1 MSGKPNGS
9 GKSHL
14 KLSSGKKSAGE
25 DLENLDINLDD
36 ELGQQS
42 HLGLEQ
48 QPSDLLMSEIR
59 VGNQDSVKKGE
70 GDADDIA
77 EMEKLLKSGGAFGGK
92 SLSKTFKKIR
102 GEIAAAEA
110 EGDLDLGNDTE

>member
-1 MSGKPNGS
+1 
-9 GKSHL
+9 
-14 KLSSGKKSAGE
+14 
-25 DLENLDINLDD
+25 
-36 ELGQQS
+36 
-42 HLGLEQ
+42 
-48 QPSDLLMSEIR
+48 MSEIR
-59 VGNQDSVKKGE
+59 VDNQDSVKKGE

-110 EGDLDLGNDTE
+110 EGDFGDEDDDDLDDGDH

>member
-1 MSGKPNGS
+1 
-9 GKSHL
+9 
-14 KLSSGKKSAGE
+14 
-25 DLENLDINLDD
+25 
-36 ELGQQS
+36 
-42 HLGLEQ
+42 
-48 QPSDLLMSEIR
+48 MSEIR
-59 VGNQDSVKKGE
+59 VDNQDSVKKGE

>member
-1 MSGKPNGS
+1 
-9 GKSHL
+9 
-14 KLSSGKKSAGE
+14 
-25 DLENLDINLDD
+25 
-36 ELGQQS
+36 
-42 HLGLEQ
+42 
-48 QPSDLLMSEIR
+48 MSEIR
-59 VGNQDSVKKGE
+59 VDNQDSVKKGE

-110 EGDLDLGNDTE
+110 DGDFGDEDDDDLDDGGH